1 MVNESREFFI
11 VDKRILPNSIQ
22 NVIKVNEIVQKE
34 GISKY
39 EAIKRVGISR
49 STYYKYKDFIK
60 PFFESG
66 KDTVFNINMA
76 LHDEPGTLSRILDV
90 IASSGVNILTI
101 TQNIPIDGIARVTL
115 ALKTSADTLRNI
127 ETMLEKIT
135 EQSGVSEIRIIGNN

>member
-1 MVNESREFFI
+1 MAVETREFFI

-39 EAIKRVGISR
+39 EAIRKVGISR

-76 LHDEPGTLSRILDV
+76 LQDEPGTLSRIFNV
-90 IASSGVNILTI
+90 IAESGINILTI

-115 ALKTSADTLRNI
+115 ALRANVDILRNI
-127 ETMLEKIT
+127 ETMLERIT
-135 EQSGVSEIRIIGNN
+135 EQPGVSEIRIIGNN

>member
-1 MVNESREFFI
+1 MATETREFFI

-49 STYYKYKDFIK
+49 STYYKYKDYIK

-66 KDTVFNINMA
+66 KDTIFNINMA
-76 LHDEPGTLSRILDV
+76 LHDKPGMLSKIFNI
-90 IASSGVNILTI
+90 IADSGVNILTI

-115 ALKTSADTLRNI
+115 ALRSNADTMRNI
-127 ETMLEKIT
+127 ETMIEKIT
-135 EQSGVSEIRIIGNN
+135 EESGISEIRIIGTN

>member
-1 MVNESREFFI
+1 MEVKAREFFI

-76 LHDEPGTLSRILDV
+76 LHDEPGTLARIIDV
-90 IASSGVNILTI
+90 IAGSGVNILTI
-101 TQNIPIDGIARVTL
+101 TQNIPIDGIARITL
-115 ALKTSADTLRNI
+115 ALRTSSDAMRNI

-135 EQSGVSEIRIIGNN
+135 EQPGVSEIRIIGNN